1 MFAIPR
7 LRRETVL
14 RLSRLIETF
23 GRSDSPAILT
33 FDPLSPRQP
42 NTPTFQTPPLA
53 YLPSDTPSGL
63 PHRCP

>member
-1 MFAIPR
+1 MFASPR

-14 RLSRLIETF
+14 RLSRLFETF

-42 NTPTFQTPPLA
+42 STPTL
-53 YLPSDTPSGL
+53 
-63 PHRCP
+63 